1 MAYNGY
7 GWTYYKGEKVNNID
21 YIDDPE
27 TEETTDLDMMMVEEE
42 LTHLDGS
49 CTCCGRP
56 YSLID
61 PLTKLDKDIRQAART
76 LDQSHV
82 RWLVDHYY
90 QLQRD
95 RIRSKLQ
102 ADKAAEGNEPNDVL
116 IWVRGN
122 SAKMESN
129 IRAVLNTY
137 TDSNSVGQWSKTIV
151 GIGPVL
157 AAGLLAH
164 IDIAKAPTVGHIWRF
179 AGLDP
184 TIPQRQQKG
193 VRSPY
198 NKRLKTLCWKI
209 GESFVKVCNRTE
221 DVYGHIYAARKALEI
236 ALNDEYT
243 YKDQAAQKLATT
255 NIGKTTDAYKHYSE
269 GKLPP
274 AHIHSRAKR
283 YAVKIFLSHWHHVA
297 FQIANGGTPPVP
309 PYVISHLGHVDYI
322 APPNWPM
329 K

>member
-184 TIPQRQQKG
+184 TIPQR
-193 VRSPY
+193 
-198 NKRLKTLCWKI
+198 
-209 GESFVKVCNRTE
+209 
-221 DVYGHIYAARKALEI
+221 
-236 ALNDEYT
+236 
-243 YKDQAAQKLATT
+243 
-255 NIGKTTDAYKHYSE
+255 
-269 GKLPP
+269 
-274 AHIHSRAKR
+274 
-283 YAVKIFLSHWHHVA
+283 
-297 FQIANGGTPPVP
+297 
-309 PYVISHLGHVDYI
+309 
-322 APPNWPM
+322 
-329 K
+329 